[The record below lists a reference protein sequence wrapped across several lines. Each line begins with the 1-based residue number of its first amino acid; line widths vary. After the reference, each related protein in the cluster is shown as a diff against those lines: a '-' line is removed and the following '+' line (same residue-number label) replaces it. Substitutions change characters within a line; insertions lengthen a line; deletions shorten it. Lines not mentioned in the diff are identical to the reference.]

1 VKKICDL
8 MEKVLYIVGMA
19 SVAVFFVCTTVQV
32 CSRVFGFQAAFTEE
46 VANAALAWCCFI
58 GSAPMVRSN
67 EHFKFT
73 ALTEKL
79 KGKSLFADE
88 LAGHVFVLIFNL
100 VVGIY
105 GIKLVQQFAAWKMT
119 SMPVSK
125 GWSWLCVPIF
135 GLTAAVFS
143 VENIIDCIKHP
154 DRGQVED
161 AVEKAMKEAEVLVA
175 AFLVLLF
182 AGIPIAYILGL
193 VALLGIS
200 QLNSISLITV
210 VQKMFTGLNSF
221 TLLAVPLF
229 VLAANIMNRAKISEK
244 LIQFCNGIVGRF
256 PGGLAYANVLV
267 SMLFAGISGSSQA
280 DTAGIGSI
288 LIPAM
293 EEEGYNQETSVGVTA
308 ASSTIGIVIPPS
320 IPMVVYS
327 SVAGA
332 SIGALFLGGVVP
344 GILIGLGQ
352 MFVIFMGNKKYHYPK
367 QDPMSF
373 KDFLKLAI
381 KCLPP
386 VLTPV
391 IIIGG
396 VIGGLCTATESAAIA
411 CIYAIILGVFV
422 FKNLSLK
429 DVKPLLYDTLRTS
442 ATSLFALATANALG
456 QLLSYYNVSTSVQQM
471 FATYFPYKWQFLLAV
486 IGFYLFLGT
495 FMDAIPAMILFVPVL
510 MPVATAFGITPVQ
523 LGLIIVITLAVG
535 QVTPPYGLCLLIAG
549 RISGMS
555 VQKSFK
561 AVIPY
566 IMVSVVVVVLIAFLP
581 DIAFALPKLIKP
593 EWF

>member
-1 VKKICDL
+1 
-8 MEKVLYIVGMA
+8 M
-19 SVAVFFVCTTVQV
+19 
-32 CSRVFGFQAAFTEE
+32 
-46 VANAALAWCCFI
+46 
-58 GSAPMVRSN
+58 
-67 EHFKFT
+67 
-73 ALTEKL
+73 
-79 KGKSLFADE
+79 
-88 LAGHVFVLIFNL
+88 
-100 VVGIY
+100 IY
-105 GIKLVQQFAAWKMT
+105 
-119 SMPVSK
+119 
-125 GWSWLCVPIF
+125 
-135 GLTAAVFS
+135 
-143 VENIIDCIKHP
+143 
-154 DRGQVED
+154 
-161 AVEKAMKEAEVLVA
+161 VLVG
-175 AFLVLLF
+175 AFLLF
-182 AGIPIAYILGL
+182 LAMGVPIAYILGL
-193 VALLGIS
+193 VALIGIS
-200 QLNSISLITV
+200 QLDSISMITV

-229 VLAANIMNRAKISEK
+229 ILAANIMNRAKISEK
-244 LIQFCNGIVGRF
+244 LIRFCNGIVGRF
-256 PGGLAYANVLV
+256 PGGLAYANVMV

-293 EEEGYNQETSVGVTA
+293 EKEGYSQETAVGVTA
-308 ASSTIGIVIPPS
+308 ASSTVGVIIPPS

-352 MFVIFMGNKKYHYPK
+352 MIVIFIGNRKYHYPK
-367 QDPMSF
+367 QEPMTF
-373 KDFLKLAI
+373 KEFLKLAV

-396 VIGGLCTATESAAIA
+396 VIGGICTATESAAIA
-411 CIYAIILGVFV
+411 CIYATILGVFV
-422 FKNLSLK
+422 FKSLGIK
-429 DVKPLLYDTLRTS
+429 DIKPLLYDTLRTS
-442 ATSLFALATANALG
+442 ATSLLALATANALG
-456 QLLSYYNVSTSVQQM
+456 QLLSYYNVGMAVQEIFVQ
-471 FATYFPYKWQFLLAV
+471 YFPYKWEFLLAV
-486 IGFYLFLGT
+486 IAFYLFLGT

-510 MPVATAFGITPVQ
+510 MPVASAFGISAVQ

-555 VQKSFK
+555 VQKSFM

-566 IMVSVVVVVLIAFLP
+566 IMVSVIVVVLVAFAP
-581 DIAFALPKLIKP
+581 DIAFAIPKMFKP

>member
-1 VKKICDL
+1 MIL
-8 MEKVLYIVGMA
+8 
-19 SVAVFFVCTTVQV
+19 
-32 CSRVFGFQAAFTEE
+32 
-46 VANAALAWCCFI
+46 
-58 GSAPMVRSN
+58 
-67 EHFKFT
+67 
-73 ALTEKL
+73 
-79 KGKSLFADE
+79 
-88 LAGHVFVLIFNL
+88 
-100 VVGIY
+100 
-105 GIKLVQQFAAWKMT
+105 
-119 SMPVSK
+119 
-125 GWSWLCVPIF
+125 
-135 GLTAAVFS
+135 
-143 VENIIDCIKHP
+143 
-154 DRGQVED
+154 
-161 AVEKAMKEAEVLVA
+161 VLVA
-175 AFLVLLF
+175 AFLILLF

-293 EEEGYNQETSVGVTA
+293 EEEGYSQETSVGVTA

-344 GILIGLGQ
+344 GILVGLGQ

-396 VIGGLCTATESAAIA
+396 VIGGLCTAT
-411 CIYAIILGVFV
+411 
-422 FKNLSLK
+422 
-429 DVKPLLYDTLRTS
+429 
-442 ATSLFALATANALG
+442 ANALG
-456 QLLSYYNVSTSVQQM
+456 QLLSYYNISTSVQQM

>member
-1 VKKICDL
+1 MVKKKSIYPYLLVAPALIIILCVVFIPVINAIGMSFQSYDL
-8 MEKVLYIVGMA
+8 RRPNDIAFVGLANYIAAFKDELFWKALWKTILWVVFGVG
-19 SVAVFFVCTTVQV
+19 FQF
-32 CSRVFGFQAAFTEE
+32 VFGF
-46 VANAALAWCCFI
+46 
-58 GSAPMVRSN
+58 
-67 EHFKFT
+67 
-73 ALTEKL
+73 
-79 KGKSLFADE
+79 
-88 LAGHVFVLIFNL
+88 
-100 VVGIY
+100 
-105 GIKLVQQFAAWKMT
+105 
-119 SMPVSK
+119 
-125 GWSWLCVPIF
+125 
-135 GLTAAVFS
+135 
-143 VENIIDCIKHP
+143 
-154 DRGQVED
+154 
-161 AVEKAMKEAEVLVA
+161 
-175 AFLVLLF
+175 
-182 AGIPIAYILGL
+182 IL
-193 VALLGIS
+193 ALL
-200 QLNSISLITV
+200 LNKKFRGRGVVRAVSLI
-210 VQKMFTGLNSF
+210 
-221 TLLAVPLF
+221 PW
-229 VLAANIMNRAKISEK
+229 
-244 LIQFCNGIVGRF
+244 
-256 PGGLAYANVLV
+256 
-267 SMLFAGISGSSQA
+267 
-280 DTAGIGSI
+280 
-288 LIPAM
+288 
-293 EEEGYNQETSVGVTA
+293 VT
-308 ASSTIGIVIPPS
+308 
-320 IPMVVYS
+320 
-327 SVAGA
+327 
-332 SIGALFLGGVVP
+332 P

>member
-1 VKKICDL
+1 MIL
-8 MEKVLYIVGMA
+8 
-19 SVAVFFVCTTVQV
+19 
-32 CSRVFGFQAAFTEE
+32 
-46 VANAALAWCCFI
+46 
-58 GSAPMVRSN
+58 
-67 EHFKFT
+67 
-73 ALTEKL
+73 
-79 KGKSLFADE
+79 
-88 LAGHVFVLIFNL
+88 
-100 VVGIY
+100 
-105 GIKLVQQFAAWKMT
+105 
-119 SMPVSK
+119 
-125 GWSWLCVPIF
+125 
-135 GLTAAVFS
+135 
-143 VENIIDCIKHP
+143 
-154 DRGQVED
+154 
-161 AVEKAMKEAEVLVA
+161 VLVA
-175 AFLVLLF
+175 AFLILLF

-293 EEEGYNQETSVGVTA
+293 EEEGYSQETSVGVTA

-396 VIGGLCTATESAAIA
+396 VIGGLCTAT
-411 CIYAIILGVFV
+411 
-422 FKNLSLK
+422 
-429 DVKPLLYDTLRTS
+429 
-442 ATSLFALATANALG
+442 ANALG
-456 QLLSYYNVSTSVQQM
+456 QLLSYYNISTSVQQM

-510 MPVATAFGITPVQ
+510 IPVATAFGITPVQ

>member
-1 VKKICDL
+1 MIL
-8 MEKVLYIVGMA
+8 
-19 SVAVFFVCTTVQV
+19 
-32 CSRVFGFQAAFTEE
+32 
-46 VANAALAWCCFI
+46 
-58 GSAPMVRSN
+58 
-67 EHFKFT
+67 
-73 ALTEKL
+73 
-79 KGKSLFADE
+79 
-88 LAGHVFVLIFNL
+88 
-100 VVGIY
+100 
-105 GIKLVQQFAAWKMT
+105 
-119 SMPVSK
+119 
-125 GWSWLCVPIF
+125 
-135 GLTAAVFS
+135 
-143 VENIIDCIKHP
+143 
-154 DRGQVED
+154 
-161 AVEKAMKEAEVLVA
+161 VLVA
-175 AFLVLLF
+175 AFLILLF

-293 EEEGYNQETSVGVTA
+293 EEEGYSQETSVGVTA

-396 VIGGLCTATESAAIA
+396 VIGGLCTAT
-411 CIYAIILGVFV
+411 
-422 FKNLSLK
+422 
-429 DVKPLLYDTLRTS
+429 
-442 ATSLFALATANALG
+442 ANALG
-456 QLLSYYNVSTSVQQM
+456 QLLSYYNISTSVQQM

-535 QVTPPYGLCLLIAG
+535 QVTPPYGLYLLIAG

>member
-1 VKKICDL
+1 
-8 MEKVLYIVGMA
+8 MIV
-19 SVAVFFVCTTVQV
+19 
-32 CSRVFGFQAAFTEE
+32 
-46 VANAALAWCCFI
+46 
-58 GSAPMVRSN
+58 
-67 EHFKFT
+67 
-73 ALTEKL
+73 
-79 KGKSLFADE
+79 
-88 LAGHVFVLIFNL
+88 
-100 VVGIY
+100 
-105 GIKLVQQFAAWKMT
+105 
-119 SMPVSK
+119 
-125 GWSWLCVPIF
+125 
-135 GLTAAVFS
+135 
-143 VENIIDCIKHP
+143 
-154 DRGQVED
+154 
-161 AVEKAMKEAEVLVA
+161 VLVA
-175 AFLVLLF
+175 AFLILLF

-193 VALLGIS
+193 VALLGIF
-200 QLNSISLITV
+200 QLDSISMITV

-267 SMLFAGISGSSQA
+267 SMMFAGISGSSQA

-293 EEEGYNQETSVGVTA
+293 EDEGYTKETSVGVTA
-308 ASSTIGIVIPPS
+308 ASSTIGIIIPPS

-367 QDPMSF
+367 QEPMSL
-373 KDFLKLAI
+373 KDFIKLAV

-386 VLTPV
+386 ILTP
-391 IIIGG
+391 
-396 VIGGLCTATESAAIA
+396 VIGGLCTATESAAVA
-411 CIYAIILGVFV
+411 CIYAIFLGVFA

-456 QLLSYYNVSTSVQQM
+456 QLLSYYNISASVQQM
-471 FATYFPYKWQFLLAV
+471 FATYFPYEWQFLLAV
-486 IGFYLFLGT
+486 IAFYLFLGT

-510 MPVATAFGITPVQ
+510 MPVAAAFGITPVQ

-555 VQKSFK
+555 VQRSFK

-566 IMVSVVVVVLIAFLP
+566 IMVSVVVVILIAFLP